1 MHNQFKALNAEMSFG
16 QPTKY
21 ISEKY
26 SKMPSAVKESYIAR
40 VDEDKTRYLRELAS
54 YKPPPG
60 YDFKG
65 DAIIFNNSSSHP
77 RPYKDERVRNVPKRN
92 ISAYILYQNAMHEEF
107 KRGNP
112 NMTFGQLAK
121 YTAYMYRNLSSEVK
135 ASWDTRAQ
143 EVMIRYKHQGG
154 IFDPPQCRGACSVV
168 VNGHHSIKTRAK
180 RKAKDP
186 NAPKRALSAYVFF
199 SNELRPVLTKQFPRI
214 KFIETG
220 RLLGERWRSLSFS
233 EKKRYEDMASRD
245 KIRFQ
250 TEMQQYFAANAAYKQ
265 NI

>member
-1 MHNQFKALNAEMSFG
+1 MG
-16 QPTKY
+16 
-21 ISEKY
+21 
-26 SKMPSAVKESYIAR
+26 
-40 VDEDKTRYLRELAS
+40 
-54 YKPPPG
+54 
-60 YDFKG
+60 G
-65 DAIIFNNSSSHP
+65 DAIIFNNLSSYQLPS
-77 RPYKDERVRNVPKRN
+77 KDERVRNVPKRN
-92 ISAYILYQNAMHEEF
+92 ISAYILYQNAMREQF

-121 YTAYMYRNLSSEVK
+121 YTAYMYRNLSSEEK
-135 ASWDTRAQ
+135 ASWDTRA
-143 EVMIRYKHQGG
+143 EADVIRYKHQGKTM
-154 IFDPPQCRGACSVV
+154 DPHQCPDSCGVDIH
-168 VNGHHSIKTRAK
+168 GHHSVKTRAK

-250 TEMQQYFAANAAYKQ
+250 TEMQQYFAENAAYKQ
-265 NI
+265 NL